1 MRHGWPTPP
10 FFYKTKK
17 ARFGPLLPARAWDGW
32 LTAVRFARVAG
43 ASILDQHDIL
53 YEKASEV
60 FVEREGP
67 CTLGI
72 DGELF
77 KIKPPGY
84 IIRINPNLARI
95 CVPSPGIL
103 F

>member
-1 MRHGWPTPP
+1 MALGDAWQGRGGWQ
-10 FFYKTKK
+10 
-17 ARFGPLLPARAWDGW
+17 R
-32 LTAVRFARVAG
+32 VHARVAG